1 MVVRDLLEYSVAVI
15 VFQLVSIGI
24 PGFVLA
30 WRVGT
35 GRPWLALTPVLMF
48 AKITDCGHQALRQKV
63 INGVVLGLLLPMAL
77 AVPASLNAREAAP
90 YETGT
95 TSDEVYW
102 GLASTVS
109 LVVCL
114 GVWMAMWDGVCR
126 ATGQNTRKVWLFFVP
141 LVNFAMPWVI
151 ALQAKRLGGFGG
163 QPDTG
168 DSRRLQPP
176 KPARLI
182 EPRRKEVATSSASLM
197 EPDTRVSGA
206 SMRSGARVGVWVL
219 VSNMLILALVLGAW
233 FLMRGDSAG
242 EASSRTALDAER
254 VAVCAVAAA
263 WRDDVQRLERASNT
277 MNRSASDGLAGIYD
291 WFIDVSSH
299 VFPAQPSDP
308 DARALVDSAYRWNSL
323 TEEWLSLR
331 ARANAVA
338 ADPRATSQEI
348 RAALARANDGILAAN
363 AEERQV
369 NRYLVS
375 YCGLEPID
383 GYAR

>member
-1 MVVRDLLEYSVAVI
+1 MVRDLLEYLVAVI

-35 GRPWLALTPVLMF
+35 GRPWLALVPVLMF
-48 AKITDCGHQALRQKV
+48 AKITDSGHQALRQKV
-63 INGVVLGLLLPMAL
+63 INGVVLGLLFPIAL

-163 QPDTG
+163 KSLIGGREADASTG
-168 DSRRLQPP
+168 ASPL
-176 KPARLI
+176 A
-182 EPRRKEVATSSASLM
+182 PRRQEEAGVPRRVPLTSLAQAGQPTQNVADNRRARSRLRASAPPVWLLSNLALLALFIGFVFWEQGVPGSSADQRTPTPTPTSTPTP
-197 EPDTRVSGA
+197 EPDRVVGVVERCDAVDDRALRLLARDGCAATAQAYPQRVVNHRLEVTVRTFSGAVYVVEVSPSTRVSLGD
-206 SMRSGARVGVWVL
+206 VWPPK
-219 VSNMLILALVLGAW
+219 
-233 FLMRGDSAG
+233 R
-242 EASSRTALDAER
+242 
-254 VAVCAVAAA
+254 
-263 WRDDVQRLERASNT
+263 
-277 MNRSASDGLAGIYD
+277 
-291 WFIDVSSH
+291 
-299 VFPAQPSDP
+299 
-308 DARALVDSAYRWNSL
+308 
-323 TEEWLSLR
+323 
-331 ARANAVA
+331 
-338 ADPRATSQEI
+338 
-348 RAALARANDGILAAN
+348 
-363 AEERQV
+363 
-369 NRYLVS
+369 
-375 YCGLEPID
+375 
-383 GYAR
+383 

>member
-1 MVVRDLLEYSVAVI
+1 MVRDLLEYLVAVI

-35 GRPWLALTPVLMF
+35 GRPWLALVPVLMF
-48 AKITDCGHQALRQKV
+48 AKITDSGHQALRQKV
-63 INGVVLGLLLPMAL
+63 INGVVLGLLFPIAL

-163 QPDTG
+163 KSLIGGREADASTG
-168 DSRRLQPP
+168 ASPL
-176 KPARLI
+176 A
-182 EPRRKEVATSSASLM
+182 PRRQEEAGVRANQPRTWPITEEHGAGYERQRLPCGYSAISLYWRCSSASCSGN
-197 EPDTRVSGA
+197 RVSLVHQPTSGRPLRLPLQHQPLSLIEWWVSSSDVTR
-206 SMRSGARVGVWVL
+206 SMTGPFGSLPETAVL
-219 VSNMLILALVLGAW
+219 PRRRLIL
-233 FLMRGDSAG
+233 RGS
-242 EASSRTALDAER
+242 
-254 VAVCAVAAA
+254 
-263 WRDDVQRLERASNT
+263 
-277 MNRSASDGLAGIYD
+277 
-291 WFIDVSSH
+291 
-299 VFPAQPSDP
+299 
-308 DARALVDSAYRWNSL
+308 
-323 TEEWLSLR
+323 
-331 ARANAVA
+331 
-338 ADPRATSQEI
+338 
-348 RAALARANDGILAAN
+348 
-363 AEERQV
+363 
-369 NRYLVS
+369 
-375 YCGLEPID
+375 
-383 GYAR
+383 